1 MPNLRRVLSYLMFEP
16 VESKGTSVAYRPCP
30 PAERYSL
37 LLAEDK
43 LAILSYLV
51 EICTASRQI
60 RSHVE
65 WADTSLTELR
75 KEKIEVNREKR
86 RL

>member
-1 MPNLRRVLSYLMFEP
+1 MFEP
-16 VESKGTSVAYRPCP
+16 TEAKGSNLPYKTCP
-30 PAERYSL
+30 PAERYMY

-43 LAILSYLV
+43 LAILSYLI

-60 RSHVE
+60 RTHVE
-65 WADTSLTELR
+65 WADSSLTELR

-86 RL
+86 RLWVLDSFHQA